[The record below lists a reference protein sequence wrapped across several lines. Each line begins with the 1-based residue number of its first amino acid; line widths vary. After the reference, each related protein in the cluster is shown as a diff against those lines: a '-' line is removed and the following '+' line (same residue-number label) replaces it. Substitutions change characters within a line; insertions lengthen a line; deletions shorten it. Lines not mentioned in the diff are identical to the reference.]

1 MKHYILDF
9 CRRGLSA
16 SAGGPVVLAIIYG
29 ILGSTGQVTALS
41 PGDVCI
47 GVLSVTL
54 MAFIAAGIT
63 VVYQI
68 EQLPLASA
76 IALHGG
82 VLYLDYLIMY
92 LLNNWI
98 PRSAGGIG
106 RFTAFFVAGY
116 ALVWVFIYLVT
127 KRKTDR
133 INQTL
138 QNQTQ

>member
-1 MKHYILDF
+1 MKHHIWEF
-9 CRRGLSA
+9 CRRGLLA
-16 SAGGPVVLAIIYG
+16 SAGGPAVLAIIYG
-29 ILGSTGQVTALS
+29 ILGATGQVAALS
-41 PGDVCI
+41 PGEVCTGI
-47 GVLSVTL
+47 LSITL

-82 VLYLDYLIMY
+82 VLYLDYLLMY

-98 PRSAGGIG
+98 PQDAGGIG
-106 RFTAFFVAGY
+106 TFTAIFFAGY
-116 ALVWVFIYLVT
+116 ALIWLFIYLVT